1 LYCGGHEL
9 PKIESQVK
17 TVSQNNLD
25 RIRGVFSSQ
34 EIRRVGTGT
43 TTRKTVSKVFWFA
56 EEDEEK
62 RIMIQPINSNYIPT
76 GNKKQV
82 TRDELIEN
90 YLPEPE
96 FYVQSVYPK
105 MRELNE
111 TIDQADKFREKGEI
125 FSAEYQYDTALAV
138 DVENVRAN
146 FGIGLTYLAR
156 GETDK
161 ADNILSRLI
170 NLEGAYEEEHKHLF
184 NDFGISLRKNKM
196 IKQSIEYYQR
206 AEELSKGDDNLYL
219 NMARVYL
226 DAKDIPHVLEYL
238 GKALSLS
245 PNNEIAHK
253 FLDWM
258 QSANM
263 INKNQAQALLSGAG
277 SDGQQQPDALS
288 DEIAAKPEDDDQ

>member
-1 LYCGGHEL
+1 M

-226 DAKDIPHVLEYL
+226 EAKDITHVLEYL
-238 GKALSLS
+238 GKALDLV

-253 FLDWM
+253 FLVWL
-258 QSANM
+258 QSKNL
-263 INKNQAQALLSGAG
+263 INQDQVRSVLFRTG
-277 SDGQQQPDALS
+277 SNEQQPGTILERETLVENL
-288 DEIAAKPEDDDQ
+288 DEQAEG